1 MTLVAEPPVDLEYR
15 PQPKQESWHACPAY
29 ESGFGGAKFG
39 GKSLGLVM
47 EATRYTWHPRYRGIV
62 FRRTYP
68 RLEELMDRAWQW
80 YPGIGGRAV
89 DGGKDWIF
97 PSGAKV
103 LFRHCQNE
111 DDKRSYHGHEYQGM
125 FFDQLEEFSET
136 QYTFLLGQNRT
147 GVPELVPYTRSTFN
161 PGGIGH
167 GWVKGRFI
175 EHGSRECEP
184 WVPSN
189 DAGDLL
195 QPRCFHYADMRDNPA
210 GVAADP
216 TYRQRLGNLSQQERR
231 ALLDGDWDVFEGQFF
246 TTWRRPKHVCEPFAI
261 KPEWTNWRMA
271 VDWGIGAPWSCHFY
285 VRDEDAWSQQRI
297 VRWYAV
303 RELYSKN
310 VSDESQAKQI
320 AEAMRDVGARFKA
333 KLGDPSMW
341 NRLPNGSSI
350 KDTYARHGVSLSK
363 ANNDRIPGWQRLRA
377 LLADQADGRPGLI
390 YFSTCPNAIRTI
402 PALIHD
408 QHKVEDL
415 DTDGEDHA
423 ADDAR
428 YFAMSIDLPLA
439 DVMLQPSALVQGT
452 AGVIPNREPKGPKL
466 PDGWPELKL

>member
-1 MTLVAEPPVDLEYR
+1 MTLTAPALEYH
-15 PQPKQESWHACPAY
+15 PQPKQESWHECPAY

-47 EATRYTWHPRYRGIV
+47 EATRYTYHPRYRGIV

-80 YPGIGGRAV
+80 YPGLGAHCHE
-89 DGGKDWIF
+89 GKDWIF

-147 GVPELVPYTRSTFN
+147 GVPELTPYTRSTFN

-167 GWVKGRFI
+167 GWVKARFI
-175 EHGSRECEP
+175 EHGTRDCAP
-184 WVPSN
+184 WAPYN
-189 DAGDLL
+189 EAGDVLE
-195 QPRCFHYADMRDNPA
+195 PRCFHYADMRDNPL
-210 GVAADP
+210 GVEADP
-216 TYRQRLGNLSQQERR
+216 AYRQRLGNLSAQERR
-231 ALLDGDWDVFEGQFF
+231 ALLEGDWDVFEGQFF
-246 TTWRRPKHVCEPFAI
+246 TSWRRERHTCEPFAI
-261 KPEWTNWRMA
+261 PSTWTQWRGG

-285 VRDEDAWSQQRI
+285 VRDEDAWSKHRI
-297 VRWYAV
+297 RRWYAV
-303 RELYSKN
+303 RELYERG
-310 VSDESQAKQI
+310 VSDHDQAQRI
-320 AEAMRDVGARFKA
+320 VEAKRDLPRFRA
-333 KLGDPSMW
+333 FLADPAMW

-350 KDTYARHGVSLSK
+350 ERTYATAGVSLSK
-363 ANNDRIPGWQRLRA
+363 ANNDRIPGWQRLRS
-377 LLADQADGRPGLI
+377 LLGDQADGKPGLI
-390 YFSTCPNAIRTI
+390 YFTTCPNAIRSI
-402 PALIHD
+402 PSLIHD
-408 QHKVEDL
+408 EHRVEDV

-428 YFAMSIDLPLA
+428 YFAMSLDNALGE
-439 DVMLQPSALVQGT
+439 VMLQTAPLDQGGMGPART
-452 AGVIPNREPKGPKL
+452 PNRDPKGPRM
-466 PDGWPELKL
+466 PDGWPEFTL